1 MKNRLAIYFSVL
13 IMFFVVSSCSNDET
27 VNTTSPYAYIKSFS
41 IGSIR
46 SSYPAF
52 TAEGKDTTVFK
63 TISFSSYPFTI
74 NQSAGE
80 IYNDD
85 SLLFATKVSKVVVN
99 MNIEGV
105 ASIYNDATGTYDYFA
120 AEDSI
125 DFTSPRK
132 FRITSTD
139 GSYSKDYTI
148 SVNVHQVDPELMVW
162 KEVAGSVGLNP
173 QRAIESDGMVYVF
186 GTLADRTPVF
196 TTSSVASNMPWSDC
210 QKVKRLPEAV
220 DFTTV
225 DFTTVHLFRGVWYV
239 LADGDLYASENAEY
253 WSPVSQGNDYVAIIG
268 ASDDDGYMWLASNES
283 IYRTHDGVTVESV
296 CALPGDF
303 PLYNVSTLSYA
314 LSHNKNI
321 IRYMLV
327 GYTDEKRSDVPKV
340 WSKLSTEND
349 WVVYDNADN
358 PYPCPALDGLAV
370 VHYDNFLYAF
380 GGKGTVGSNE
390 VEAFNSFYISKDNGI
405 VWKTPEGFYQRM
417 PEELKGKNLSFVTF
431 VDSDNHIWIITDD
444 DKVGT
449 LKGKINRLGFKK

>member
-13 IMFFVVSSCSNDET
+13 VMFFVASSCSNDEV

-46 SSYPAF
+46 SLYPAF
-52 TAEGKDTTVFK
+52 TAEGKDTAVYK
-63 TISFSSYPFTI
+63 TISFSSFPFTI
-74 NQSAGE
+74 NQSTGE
-80 IYNDD
+80 IYNYD
-85 SLLFATKVSKVVVN
+85 SLFFATRVSKVVVN
-99 MNIEGV
+99 MNVEGV

-148 SVNVHQVDPELMVW
+148 SVNVHQVEPELMVW
-162 KEVAGSVGLNP
+162 KEVAGAVSLNP
-173 QRAIESDGMVYVF
+173 KKAIESGGDVYVF

-196 TTSSVASNMPWSDC
+196 TTSSVGSIMPWSAY
-210 QKVKRLPEAV
+210 QEVNGLPK
-220 DFTTV
+220 TV
-225 DFTTVHLFRGVWYV
+225 DFTTVHLFNGKWYA
-239 LADGDLYASENAEY
+239 LAAGDLYASENAVD
-253 WSPVSQGNDYVAIIG
+253 WSPVSQGNNYVTIIG
-268 ASDDDGYMWLASNES
+268 TSDDDGYMWLAGNGH
-283 IYRTHDGVTVESV
+283 IYRTADGETVETTGT
-296 CALPGDF
+296 LPEDF
-303 PLYNVSTLSYA
+303 PLYGISTSSYA

-327 GYTDEKRSDVPKV
+327 GYTDEERSDVPKV

-358 PYPCPALDGLAV
+358 PYSCPALDGLAV
-370 VHYDNFLYAF
+370 VRYDNFLYAF
-380 GGKGTVGSNE
+380 GGKGSVGNNE
-390 VEAFNSFYISKDNGI
+390 VEAFNSFYISKDNGV
-405 VWKTPEGFYQRM
+405 VWKTPEGFYQRL
-417 PEELKGKNLSFVTF
+417 PEVLKGKNLSFVTF

-444 DKVGT
+444 DKAGT

>member
-13 IMFFVVSSCSNDET
+13 MMFFVVSSCSNDET

-41 IGSIR
+41 IGSIK
-46 SSYPAF
+46 SLYPAF
-52 TAEGKDTTVFK
+52 TAEGKDTAVYK
-63 TISFSSYPFTI
+63 TISFSSFPFTI
-74 NQSAGE
+74 NQSTGE
-80 IYNDD
+80 IYNYD
-85 SLLFATKVSKVVVN
+85 SLFFATRVSKVVVN
-99 MNIEGV
+99 MNVEGV

-148 SVNVHQVDPELMVW
+148 SVNVHQVEPELLVW
-162 KEVAGSVGLNP
+162 NRVTGAVSLNP
-173 QRAIESDGMVYVF
+173 KKAIESGGDVYVF

-196 TTSSVASNMPWSDC
+196 TTSSVGSIMPWSAY
-210 QKVKRLPEAV
+210 QEVNGLPK
-220 DFTTV
+220 TV
-225 DFTTVHLFRGVWYV
+225 DFTTVHLFNGKWYA
-239 LADGDLYASENAEY
+239 LAAGDLYASENAED

-268 ASDDDGYMWLASNES
+268 TSDDDGYMWLAGNGN
-283 IYRTHDGVTVESV
+283 IYRTADGETVE
-296 CALPGDF
+296 ATGTLPEDF
-303 PLYNVSTLSYA
+303 PLYGISTSSYA

-327 GYTDEKRSDVPKV
+327 GYTDEERSDVPKV
-340 WSKLSTEND
+340 WSKLSIEND

-358 PYPCPALDGLAV
+358 PYSCPALDGLAV
-370 VHYDNFLYAF
+370 VRYDNSLYAF
-380 GGKGTVGSNE
+380 GGKGSVGNNE
-390 VEAFNSFYISKDNGI
+390 VEAFNSFYISKDNGV
-405 VWKTPEGFYQRM
+405 VWKTPEGFCQRM
-417 PEELKGKNLSFVTF
+417 PEVLKGKNLSFVTF

-444 DKVGT
+444 DKAGT